1 MSFKFIK
8 LESSRDWLGTCSYW
22 TMKEKLTIMDIQKMF
37 PEIVIYKFEYFDES
51 FVDFKFYIES
61 EADEASFILKAH
73 ALQEQK

>member
-1 MSFKFIK
+1 
-8 LESSRDWLGTCSYW
+8 
-22 TMKEKLTIMDIQKMF
+22 MF